1 MTARIE
7 SEAGWTP
14 GPWLCQSPDDDG
26 SISIIGDNLGGLV
39 GAAHCWPTEV
49 DAGGSD
55 RVRAN
60 ARLIAAA
67 PELVE
72 ALRNL
77 TNAAGAT
84 TGFASPMILK
94 DAQRILARIEGRD
107 A

>member
-1 MTARIE
+1 M
-7 SEAGWTP
+7 SGPYTP
-14 GPWLCQSPDDDG
+14 GPWLCQTPHEDG
-26 SISIIGDNLGGLV
+26 SITIIGDNLGGLV

-49 DAGGSD
+49 ETGGSD

-72 ALRNL
+72 ALRGL
-77 TNAAGAT
+77 VDAYTDPEAGERDRRLA
-84 TGFASPMILK
+84 IE
-94 DAQRILARIEGRD
+94 DARALLARIEGGE